1 MPENPL
7 IHWPDHVH
15 HAEVHHGVERPG
27 SLALASLVS
36 PGLML
41 LGAPWRAFFRVARVP
56 PGCTPSP

>member
-36 PGLML
+36 LRLMSVSAVL
-41 LGAPWRAFFRVARVP
+41 RFNANAE
-56 PGCTPSP
+56 TPL